1 MAGDRGIVLK
11 TTDGGE
17 TWQTTKLNENWY
29 ITQIDFIDDSVGWA
43 VGYHN
48 ILKTEDGGYNWVLQ
62 KKVPDFYLYSIY
74 AVDKNN
80 VYAAYDKIYKTTNG
94 GADWIDVSPKLSDR
108 SYRSIWFSDPET
120 GVVVGG
126 HYKEPIRE
134 GIILSYAFIP
144 EKRNNVTYV
153 PKVYQS

>member
-1 MAGDRGIVLK
+1 MKKFILTITLLVSLSPILYAQWEILNEGFAGYRINTIDFVSKNVGWMAGDRGIVLK

-94 GADWIDVSPKLSDR
+94 GADWIDAWMHD
-108 SYRSIWFSDPET
+108 
-120 GVVVGG
+120 
-126 HYKEPIRE
+126 
-134 GIILSYAFIP
+134 
-144 EKRNNVTYV
+144 
-153 PKVYQS
+153 